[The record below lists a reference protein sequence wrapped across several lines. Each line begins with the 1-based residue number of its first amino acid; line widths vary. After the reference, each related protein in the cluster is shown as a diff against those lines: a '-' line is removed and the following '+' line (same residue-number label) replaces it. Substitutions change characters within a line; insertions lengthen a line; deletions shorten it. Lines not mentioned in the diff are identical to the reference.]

1 MFNRICLL
9 FGGSEKNTERQISRE
24 LRYLIPGKNDI
35 IKAIKSYINHDW
47 DHAIQT
53 TTIVALVNNYNF
65 INQEIRELIYDKI
78 KEIFDDVNYEDE
90 QKNNI
95 LDTIINMLYNQ
106 CIECDKNNAGNN
118 CNNYCANYE
127 LNDLINNILQMN
139 FKNIFLF
146 KNEIGSLLIINFDKI
161 NIIFK
166 HSSAYSNNNNNS
178 NQSSSFF
185 MFDELRRRDKYK

>member
-1 MFNRICLL
+1 MQVI
-9 FGGSEKNTERQISRE
+9 IVIIIM
-24 LRYLIPGKNDI
+24 LII
-35 IKAIKSYINHDW
+35 
-47 DHAIQT
+47 
-53 TTIVALVNNYNF
+53 
-65 INQEIRELIYDKI
+65 
-78 KEIFDDVNYEDE
+78 
-90 QKNNI
+90 
-95 LDTIINMLYNQ
+95 
-106 CIECDKNNAGNN
+106 
-118 CNNYCANYE
+118 YE

-139 FKNIFLF
+139 FENIFLF